1 MYRKYGAIIL
11 MSNLLFMGAVAGTE
25 TAGYRE
31 TYSKIEHIGQT
42 ESECRVV
49 DYYLLERP
57 EYVISEDEFLLLCKI
72 VEAEAGGEDLQGK
85 LLVANVIL
93 NRVESEAFPDTIKEV
108 VFQKNTRAFQFS
120 PAKNSMLYQVS
131 VSEETKD
138 AVERALRGE
147 DNAKGALYFVAP
159 KAVEPDKMRWF
170 DSHLTRLFQYGGHA
184 FFS

>member
-1 MYRKYGAIIL
+1 MIFGSFL
-11 MSNLLFMGAVAGTE
+11 
-25 TAGYRE
+25 RE
-31 TYSKIEHIGQT
+31 AAFFNAKKHEALKNNFA
-42 ESECRVV
+42 E
-49 DYYLLERP
+49 
-57 EYVISEDEFLLLCKI
+57 ISGKE
-72 VEAEAGGEDLQGK
+72 VEATGEDVMGRM
-85 LLVANVIL
+85 LVANVIL

-120 PAKNSMLYQVS
+120 PAKNGMLYHVS
-131 VSEETKD
+131 VSEETKE